1 MFTCEYC
8 GQEYRFVHTCYEQQP
23 QKVKDRYEKPFK
35 QATEKKLNMVIVDG
49 LLSQADNYVRSSQKY
64 GFSLK
69 DTITTNGAFGI
80 ESAKFVFELTP
91 KTEGTIRYCQ
101 YCGTVRDISKTPLCP
116 KCGA

>member
-1 MFTCEYC
+1 M
-8 GQEYRFVHTCYEQQP
+8 QP

-49 LLSQADNYVRSSQKY
+49 LLSQVDNYVRSSQKY

-69 DTITTNGAFGI
+69 DTIKTDTALGMQL
-80 ESAKFVFELTP
+80 AKFVFELSTP
-91 KTEGTIRYCQ
+91 KTESTVRYCQ
-101 YCGTVRDISKTPLCP
+101 YCGTPRDISKLPICP